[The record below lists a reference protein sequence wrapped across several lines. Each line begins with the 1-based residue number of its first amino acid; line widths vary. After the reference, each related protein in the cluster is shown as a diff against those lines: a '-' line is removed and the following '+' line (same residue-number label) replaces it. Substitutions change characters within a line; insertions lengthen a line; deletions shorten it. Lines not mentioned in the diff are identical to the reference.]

1 MKRALCVCLVLV
13 LMLGLSVAASALGG
27 VTVETAGD
35 VAPGSTVLV
44 SVTVEGGVDVVGC
57 QIEPLFDTTMFQLVS
72 YHWSLRP
79 DSEMTDPASGAWVAE
94 WLTPVTLRGKVL
106 TFTLKVLPGAAGKAA
121 SISCRI
127 DAWDEGFEPVDLG
140 EVTAAQIGGTCAHTY
155 GQKEDPAY
163 IQTPGDCRNATVY
176 FVSCTKCG
184 QKGTGTFIGK
194 QLGDHVYTAKLETED
209 RLAQKGDCV
218 TGSRYYYSCTGCGQP
233 GTEVFTSAIPAGH
246 NFGAKTE
253 TEAYLSD
260 PGDCQT
266 RRSYYYSCTGCGLK
280 GTEVFS
286 SEKKFGVHQYAND
299 CDSDCNVC
307 GKYQEPKHQPDTRW
321 STDAAGHWYVCLQCR
336 QRVDYQPHVPGPEAT
351 AEEHQ
356 VCTVCQYVLAVSDE
370 HRCEFSP
377 EWSYDERNHWHAC
390 SCGLSGDLDA
400 HDWVRVETDRT
411 DVVMSRC
418 GICGMV
424 REEQT
429 QPSTEP
435 TTPPT
440 LPTDTQPTRPQE
452 PAEPSG
458 SSNVAVIVLSILLG
472 LSLAANGVL
481 GYLLYMT
488 KKAPKGPDKKG
499 NG

>member
-209 RLAQKGDCV
+209 RLAQRAIV
-218 TGSRYYYSCTGCGQP
+218 SPAP
-233 GTEVFTSAIPAGH
+233 GTIIAVPVADSPAPRSSPPPSPPVTTSGQRPKRKPISATPAIARPGGATITAVPA
-246 NFGAKTE
+246 
-253 TEAYLSD
+253 
-260 PGDCQT
+260 
-266 RRSYYYSCTGCGLK
+266 
-280 GTEVFS
+280 
-286 SEKKFGVHQYAND
+286 
-299 CDSDCNVC
+299 
-307 GKYQEPKHQPDTRW
+307 
-321 STDAAGHWYVCLQCR
+321 
-336 QRVDYQPHVPGPEAT
+336 
-351 AEEHQ
+351 
-356 VCTVCQYVLAVSDE
+356 
-370 HRCEFSP
+370 
-377 EWSYDERNHWHAC
+377 
-390 SCGLSGDLDA
+390 
-400 HDWVRVETDRT
+400 
-411 DVVMSRC
+411 VV
-418 GICGMV
+418 
-424 REEQT
+424 
-429 QPSTEP
+429 
-435 TTPPT
+435 
-440 LPTDTQPTRPQE
+440 
-452 PAEPSG
+452 
-458 SSNVAVIVLSILLG
+458 
-472 LSLAANGVL
+472 
-481 GYLLYMT
+481 
-488 KKAPKGPDKKG
+488 
-499 NG
+499 